1 MRTSLKV
8 ILATTAIAALASP
21 VMAQSESH
29 RHAASRAYGS
39 VAHGHAYGSVVRGP
53 TTPVIQGNPYHIDD
67 AEHVP
72 FPQQDGGN

>member
-8 ILATTAIAALASP
+8 ILAATAIATLASP

-29 RHAASRAYGS
+29 RHAVSSASRAYGS
-39 VAHGHAYGSVVRGP
+39 VARERTA
-53 TTPVIQGNPYHIDD
+53 PVNQGNPFHIDD
-67 AEHVP
+67 AVHVP